1 MARRVPDS
9 QLSIFDVDD
18 RPSGAVVSS
27 GAVVGGAMGEGDA
40 DQWARHVIATGLD
53 ETLFVEAGAGAGK
66 TTALVSRIVALV
78 VEGRADVRSIAAI
91 TFTEKA
97 AAELRDRV
105 RTTLERA
112 TASALAGADH
122 ERAHRCQAAL
132 DDLDEAAVA
141 TLHGFAQRILAEHP
155 LVAGMPPRFEVL
167 DEIESAMAFDEA
179 FEAWIDD
186 LLERADLR
194 AVLVRA
200 FALGLRVDH
209 LRELARQLNDSWDR
223 VRMPPSPSTANV
235 ARAAAATAE
244 APSSMVAG
252 VAGVA
257 GVGVADPGAAD
268 AADIAALVEEGRW
281 FVSELQAIHGER
293 ERCTNDDDRL
303 ALHVDGLAPYAAAW
317 ADAVAAD
324 GQASDGRASD
334 VGAADTALDIIELL
348 AEEPTLKCGNGQKAS
363 WPDIGGVR
371 RRLQALHERRS
382 ATRHRALER
391 VLARLVPELEAF
403 TLTEADR
410 RRRDGRLLFHDLLVQ
425 AVRLV
430 RGHPEVRAAL
440 SRRYTHLLV
449 DEFQDTDPLQL
460 ELAVLLA
467 SAPETLEAHE
477 PGPKAAGTQGDSQG
491 AGSPPIRGLVSGSG
505 WRQAMVDPGRLFLVG
520 DAKQSIYRFR
530 RADIGLFLAA
540 GAELGARRLS
550 LTRNFRSSATVV
562 HWVNA
567 VFGELIGNG
576 DPGRQPR
583 YEPLVVARETSAAS
597 SVVCLGGAHPSDR
610 AIGAVRELEGVDL
623 AATIAAAVAEQWIVG
638 SGPDRPGRPARF
650 GDVAVLLPTRTGLP
664 VVERALET
672 AGIPFRVESRT
683 LVWSTDDLRELLV
696 VLRCLD
702 DPTDEVAVLAA
713 LRTPALGCG
722 DDDLLAHVRAGGGF
736 DYRAEP
742 AAAPGDPTGLPV
754 AEALAV
760 LRRLHERRWW
770 MALGTLVD
778 HTISELRLYELA
790 LSHRRP
796 RDHWRRLRFVADEAR
811 RFAGAGTSPRAGGG
825 SPSGGVAA
833 GAVLRRF
840 LGWAERQADER
851 AAVHESV
858 LPDGDDDAVRILTVH
873 AAKGL
878 EFPIVVLAGL
888 NVANAASG
896 PATRILWDDDGS
908 PEIRINAAIGMT
920 SGYKALAQTEHA
932 VDEHERL
939 RVLYVA
945 ATRARDH
952 LVVSLHRTASDT
964 RSHAALLGGVLSLA
978 ATDPS
983 VPLPVPAPDPLRAPG
998 RSAGQSPDNSTVLDG
1013 SRAEDAGPLEALA
1026 LWTVRRRRALA
1037 LAMRPAAIAASSLH
1051 DDEVVVVENVDIEAP
1066 WPDAAGHRAHADD
1079 GGRRRAASAVGR
1091 AVHAVLAELDP
1102 ESGSPSLEELVA
1114 EHAALEGVSD
1124 RVAAV
1129 ELAARTAW
1137 SSPTVQRLVAGGRVW
1152 REVFVSAAV
1161 GDSGVVVEGFIDLLG
1176 ETAEGLVI
1184 VDYKT
1189 DAIESSLDLGRR
1201 LPGYRRQIAV
1211 YATAVA
1217 QVTGRPVASAVL
1229 VFCRGPEAIEVV
1241 IADLD
1246 DAIAD
1251 VVAAVDARLVE
1262 GVDGT

>member
-9 QLSIFDVDD
+9 QLSIFDVGDH
-18 RPSGAVVSS
+18 PAVTVAEVEAPTLSGT
-27 GAVVGGAMGEGDA
+27 GDP
-40 DQWARHVIATGLD
+40 DLWARHLIATGLE

-78 VEGRADVRSIAAI
+78 VEGRVSVRTIAAI

-105 RTTLERA
+105 RTTLELE
-112 TASALAGADH
+112 TAAALVANDR
-122 ERAHRCQAAL
+122 ERADRCQAAL
-132 DDLDEAAVA
+132 DDLDEAALA

-155 LVAGMPPRFEVL
+155 LVAGMPPRVEVL

-179 FEAWIDD
+179 FEAWVDE
-186 LLERADLR
+186 LLERSVLR
-194 AVLVRA
+194 SVLVRA
-200 FALGLRVDH
+200 FALGLRIDH

-223 VRMPPSPSTANV
+223 VRVPPSASDVDAEMS
-235 ARAAAATAE
+235 AASAAAAADD
-244 APSSMVAG
+244 AG
-252 VAGVA
+252 AT
-257 GVGVADPGAAD
+257 
-268 AADIAALVEEGRW
+268 AALVEEGRW
-281 FVSELQAIHGER
+281 FVSELRAIQAER
-293 ERCTNDDDRL
+293 ARCTNDDDRL
-303 ALHVDGLAPYAAAW
+303 AVHIDGLAAYVAAW
-317 ADAVAAD
+317 EEVAASD
-324 GQASDGRASD
+324 PPASAAPASE
-334 VGAADTALDIIELL
+334 TALDIIELL
-348 AEEPTLKCGNGQKAS
+348 AEEPALKCGNGHKGA
-363 WPDIGGVR
+363 WPDVAAVR
-371 RRLQALHERRS
+371 QRLRALHDRRS
-382 ATRHRALER
+382 EARRQALER
-391 VLARLVPELEAF
+391 VLARLVPELETF
-403 TLTEADR
+403 TLAQADR

-430 RGHPEVRAAL
+430 RNHPEVRSAL
-440 SRRYTHLLV
+440 SKRYTHLLV

-467 SAPETLEAHE
+467 SSPEAPSSS
-477 PGPKAAGTQGDSQG
+477 PSAAI
-491 AGSPPIRGLVSGSG
+491 AGSQRTPGGRPG
-505 WRQAMVDPGRLFLVG
+505 WRQAAVDPGRLFLVG

-540 GAELGARRLS
+540 GHELGARRLS

-562 HWVNA
+562 NWVNA
-567 VFGELIGNG
+567 VFGELIGEG

-597 SVVCLGGAHPSDR
+597 SVVCLGGAHPSDLS
-610 AIGAVRELEGVDL
+610 IGAVREHEAVEL
-623 AATIAAAVAEQWIVG
+623 AATIAGAVADGWIVE
-638 SGPDRPGRPARF
+638 SGPERPGRPARF

-672 AGIPFRVESRT
+672 AAIPFRVESRT

-696 VLRCLD
+696 VLRSLD

-736 DYRAEP
+736 DYRADGTV
-742 AAAPGDPTGLPV
+742 APGGPTGRPV
-754 AEALAV
+754 DDALAV

-770 MALGTLVD
+770 MALGSLVD

-811 RFAGAGTSPRAGGG
+811 RFAGAGSTTSAGAG
-825 SPSGGVAA
+825 SSSGGMAA

-858 LPDGDDDAVRILTVH
+858 LPDADDDAVRILTVH

-908 PEIRINAAIGMT
+908 PEIRINATIGMT
-920 SGYKALAQTEHA
+920 AGYEALAQSEQA

-964 RSHAALLGGVLSLA
+964 RSHASVLAGVLGLDAPTPVGAPA
-978 ATDPS
+978 ARREQHPR
-983 VPLPVPAPDPLRAPG
+983 PAPVPAVPA
-998 RSAGQSPDNSTVLDG
+998 VDG
-1013 SRAEDAGPLEALA
+1013 SAVDGVDPREALA
-1026 LWTVRRRRALA
+1026 RWTERREAALFA
-1037 LAMRPAAIAASSLH
+1037 AMRPVTIAATSLH
-1051 DDEVVVVENVDIEAP
+1051 DDADGHVGFRAASPIVAAPMKAAPAEAT
-1066 WPDAAGHRAHADD
+1066 
-1079 GGRRRAASAVGR
+1079 GRQRAASAVGR
-1091 AVHAVLAELDP
+1091 AVHAVLHELDAGA
-1102 ESGSPSLEELVA
+1102 SGASV
-1114 EHAALEGVSD
+1114 
-1124 RVAAV
+1124 V
-1129 ELAARTAW
+1129 ELAAEHAVIEGVPDRVTDIELAVRTAW
-1137 SSPTVQRLVAGGRVW
+1137 SSPTVQRLMAGPRVW
-1152 REVFVSAAV
+1152 REVFVAALV
-1161 GDSGVVVEGFIDLLG
+1161 GDTGVVVEGFVDLLG
-1176 ETAEGLVI
+1176 DTLDGLVI

-1189 DAIESSLDLGRR
+1189 DAIESPVDLERR
-1201 LPGYRRQIAV
+1201 LPGYRRQVAAYALAV
-1211 YATAVA
+1211 EQATARS
-1217 QVTGRPVASAVL
+1217 VTAAVL

-1251 VVAAVDARLVE
+1251 VVADVGARATA
-1262 GVDGT
+1262 GRP